1 VSGNRDAAVE
11 LVRKLEHSQRF
22 LTPRLVNETAQTQQ
36 GGGATPVAFGPVA
49 VEFDIMSG
57 YNPLP
62 ETGKDSTSAAGKNM
76 AGGAR

>member
-1 VSGNRDAAVE
+1 
-11 LVRKLEHSQRF
+11 
-22 LTPRLVNETAQTQQ
+22 
-36 GGGATPVAFGPVA
+36 VA